1 MTWYEKNELRKD
13 YEWLYALLTLEVPN
27 HEISYDKKLKM
38 TEPVKRKIRENLKI
52 YNNREDNIHYSE
64 DGESCWWKEYFDS
77 TFTEEEKQ
85 EFIEDRWVH
94 IYEPWS
100 PTGKWF
106 TRHIAVC
113 NLNGSENGKAVA
125 YFFMGLD
132 V

>member
-1 MTWYEKNELRKD
+1 MTWSEKEDLRESFSIINDIMNMENFSYEKRLKCAEAFKRKAR
-13 YEWLYALLTLEVPN
+13 E
-27 HEISYDKKLKM
+27 KLK
-38 TEPVKRKIRENLKI
+38 R
-52 YNNREDNIHYSE
+52 YNNREDDIHYAE
-64 DGESCWWKEYFDS
+64 HGESCWWKEYFDES
-77 TFTEEEKQ
+77 FTEEEKQ

-106 TRHIAVC
+106 TKHIVVC
-113 NLNGSENGKAVA
+113 NVDTSFGAKSVA